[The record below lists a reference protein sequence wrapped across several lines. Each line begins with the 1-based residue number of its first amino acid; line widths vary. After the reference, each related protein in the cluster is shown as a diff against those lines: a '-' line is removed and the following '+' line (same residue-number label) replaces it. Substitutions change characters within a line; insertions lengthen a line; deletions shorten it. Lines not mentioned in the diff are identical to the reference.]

1 MDEEIKTRAKSRNL
15 YENLEKIWY
24 LLNVSDSS

>member
-15 YENLEKIWY
+15 YENLEKNWY